1 MGNVFQG
8 NETKTTTDK
17 RRTAS
22 AIAKSTWKASKAIK
36 SALSSYSKSVA
47 RKRERIARH
56 YGYLSATAL
65 IEQWAAQVASEV
77 AEKEE
82 QKAKKALTTRY
93 KHNA

>member
-1 MGNVFQG
+1 MFHE
-8 NETKTTTDK
+8 NECKATTDK

-22 AIAKSTWKASKAIK
+22 PLSRKAHGKERAQFIFGIGTK
-36 SALSSYSKSVA
+36 
-47 RKRERIARH
+47 KRLERIARH

-82 QKAKKALTTRY
+82 QKAKKEITTRY

>member
-1 MGNVFQG
+1 MI
-8 NETKTTTDK
+8 TKAKRPLTNAERQARYRERHMESVEGDK
-17 RRTAS
+17 ERAQFIFEIGT
-22 AIAKSTWKASKAIK
+22 K
-36 SALSSYSKSVA
+36 
-47 RKRERIARH
+47 KRLERIALH

-82 QKAKKALTTRY
+82 REAKKAITARY

>member
-1 MGNVFQG
+1 MAGSPYVRIDAPMTWN
-8 NETKTTTDK
+8 
-17 RRTAS
+17 RRPVGQAM
-22 AIAKSTWKASKAIK
+22 IATKASRTK
-36 SALSSYSKSVA
+36 
-47 RKRERIARH
+47 KRLARIARH

-82 QKAKKALTTRY
+82 QKAKKEITTRY

>member
-1 MGNVFQG
+1 MA
-8 NETKTTTDK
+8 TKPKRPLTNAERQARYREKHMESIEGDK
-17 RRTAS
+17 ERAQFMFEIGT
-22 AIAKSTWKASKAIK
+22 K
-36 SALSSYSKSVA
+36 
-47 RKRERIARH
+47 KRLARIARH

-82 QKAKKALTTRY
+82 QKAKKEITTRY